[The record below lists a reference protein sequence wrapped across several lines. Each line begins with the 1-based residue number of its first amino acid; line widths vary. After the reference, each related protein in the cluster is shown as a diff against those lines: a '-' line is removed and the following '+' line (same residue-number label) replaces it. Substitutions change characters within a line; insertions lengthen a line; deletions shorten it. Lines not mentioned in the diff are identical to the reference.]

1 VNRALIFDC
10 DGVLSDTE
18 RDGHLV
24 AFNRLFA
31 EQGLLDVRWSPEH
44 YAGLLRI
51 GGGKERMHTL
61 FGDNELVGRLGLPRD
76 RDRQA
81 ALIAAWHRRKTE
93 IFRRLVSE
101 GRLPGRPGVVRLA
114 AEAQAAGWQL
124 AVAST
129 AAKASVRSIVE
140 HVFPPALASGF
151 KVFAGDAVKHKKPAP
166 DVYLLALSGLG
177 RSAGEVCVLED
188 SAIGL
193 RASLAASCPTLI
205 TVSGFT
211 ADEDFS
217 GAGLVVDSLGDE
229 SHPVRVIDAVLG
241 WRPRGLITLGV
252 VESVIK
258 SATG

>member
-1 VNRALIFDC
+1 MNRALIFDC

-24 AFNRLFA
+24 AFNQLFA
-31 EQGLLDVRWSPEH
+31 EEGLDVRWSPEH

-61 FGDNELVGRLGLPRD
+61 FGDEELVDKHGLPRD

-81 ALIAAWHRRKTE
+81 AVVTAWHRRKTE

-101 GRLPGRPGVVRLA
+101 GRLPGRPGVARLA

-140 HVFPPALASGF
+140 HVFPAAQASRF
-151 KVFAGDAVKHKKPAP
+151 EVFAGDAVKHKKPAP
-166 DVYLLALSGLG
+166 DVYLLALRGLG
-177 RSAGEVCVLED
+177 RSAGEVCVVED

-193 RASLAASCPTLI
+193 RASRAASCPTLI
-205 TVSGFT
+205 TVSDFT
-211 ADEDFS
+211 AGEDFS
-217 GAGLVVDSLGDE
+217 GASLVVDSLGDE
-229 SHPVRVIDAVLG
+229 AHPVRVIDTVLPR
-241 WRPRGLITLGV
+241 RPRGLITLGV
-252 VESVIK
+252 VDRVIK
-258 SATG
+258 AATG